1 MPFMSA
7 SSTLDHFKVLDLTRA
22 RAGPTAA
29 RQLADFGAD
38 VIKIEAPGDPNYA
51 DMGTRHGPDFQNLH
65 RNKRSLTLD
74 LKTPE
79 GLEIFMKLAEK
90 ADVIIENYRP
100 EVKHRLKI
108 SYEDVRA
115 VNRGIVYA
123 SISGFGQ
130 TGPYANRPG
139 LDQIAQGLGGHMSVT
154 GKPGEGPVRSG
165 AAISDMT
172 AGFLT
177 AGGIMAALLE
187 RYKSGEGQWLH
198 TSLLQAQIFLLDFQ
212 AARWT
217 VDGEVAPQEGNNHPT
232 NVPMGTFK
240 TEDGYVNIAPMG
252 SMWSKF
258 CSVMDLGDMELDNK
272 FATQDARFQ
281 NRRDVDQRIE
291 NVTVTQSTA
300 HWVDILN
307 AAGIPCGP
315 IYQMDEVFG
324 DEQVKHLGVA
334 QPVDSPGRGNTQIL
348 AQPITMERTPSHLAV
363 GSPELGQHV
372 VEILHDL
379 GYTSNEIDQLR
390 EKGIV

>member
-258 CSVMDLGDMELDNK
+258 CSVMDLEDMELDYK

-348 AQPITMERTPSHLAV
+348 AQPITLERTPSHLAV

>member
-1 MPFMSA
+1 MPFTPASA
-7 SSTLDHFKVLDLTRA
+7 ALDHFTVLDLTRA

-51 DMGTRHGPDFQNLH
+51 DSGTRFGPDFQNLH

-74 LKTPE
+74 LKSEE
-79 GLEIFMKLAEK
+79 GHTVFMKLAAD
-90 ADVIIENYRP
+90 ADVIVENYRP
-100 EVKHRLKI
+100 DVKNRLKI
-108 SYEDVRA
+108 AYDDVRA
-115 VNRGIVYA
+115 VNKGIVYA

-139 LDQIAQGLGGHMSVT
+139 LDQIAQGMGGHMSVT

-187 RYKSGEGQWLH
+187 RQKSDEGQWLH

-217 VDGEVAPQEGNNHPT
+217 VDGDVPPQEGNNHPT
-232 NVPMGTFK
+232 FVPMGTFK
-240 TEDGYVNIAPMG
+240 TEDGYVNLAPME

-258 CSVMDLGDMELDNK
+258 CDALRLEDMENDEK
-272 FATQDARFQ
+272 FATGDARFQ
-281 NRRDVDQRIE
+281 NRQEVDARIE
-291 NVTVTQSTA
+291 EVTLTKPTA
-300 HWVDILN
+300 HWVDLLN
-307 AAGIPCGP
+307 EAGIPCGP
-315 IYQMDEVFG
+315 IYKLDEVFE

-334 QPVDSPGRGNTQIL
+334 QTVDAPGRGETTIL
-348 AQPITMERTPSHLAV
+348 GQPVTLDRTPSKLAA
-363 GSPELGQHV
+363 GSPRLGQHV
-372 VEILHDL
+372 DEILAGI
-379 GYTSNEIDQLR
+379 GYTVEEIDGLR
-390 EKGIV
+390 EKGVV

>member
-1 MPFMSA
+1 MPFTPASA
-7 SSTLDHFKVLDLTRA
+7 ALDHFTVLDLTRA

-51 DMGTRHGPDFQNLH
+51 DSGTRFGPDFQNLH

-74 LKTPE
+74 LKSEE
-79 GLEIFMKLAEK
+79 GHTVFMKLAED
-90 ADVIIENYRP
+90 ADVIVENYRP
-100 EVKHRLKI
+100 DVKNRLKI
-108 SYEDVRA
+108 AYEDVRA
-115 VNRGIVYA
+115 VNKGIVYA

-139 LDQIAQGLGGHMSVT
+139 LDQIAQGMGGHMSVT

-187 RYKSGEGQWLH
+187 RQKSNEGQWLH

-217 VDGEVAPQEGNNHPT
+217 VDGDVPPQEGNNHPT
-232 NVPMGTFK
+232 FVPMGTFK
-240 TEDGYVNIAPMG
+240 TEDGYVNLAPME

-258 CSVMDLGDMELDNK
+258 CDALRLEDMENDEK
-272 FATQDARFQ
+272 FATGDARFQ
-281 NRRDVDQRIE
+281 NRQEVDARIE
-291 NVTVTQSTA
+291 EVTLTKPTA
-300 HWVDILN
+300 HWVDLLN
-307 AAGIPCGP
+307 EAGIPCGP
-315 IYQMDEVFG
+315 IYKLDEVFE

-334 QPVDSPGRGNTQIL
+334 QTVDAPGRGETTIL
-348 AQPITMERTPSHLAV
+348 GQPVTLDRTPSKLAA
-363 GSPELGQHV
+363 GSPLLGQHV
-372 VEILHDL
+372 DEILAGI
-379 GYTSNEIDQLR
+379 GYTVEEIDGLR
-390 EKGIV
+390 EKGVV

>member
-7 SSTLDHFKVLDLTRA
+7 SATLDHIKVLDLTRA

-38 VIKIEAPGDPNYA
+38 VIKVEVSGDPNYA
-51 DMGTRHGPDFQNLH
+51 DLGTRHGPDFQNLH

-74 LKTPE
+74 LKSPE
-79 GLEIFMKLAEK
+79 GHDIFMKLAAQ
-90 ADVIIENYRP
+90 ADVIVENYRP
-100 EVKHRLKI
+100 DVKRRLKI
-108 SYEDVRA
+108 AYEDVRA
-115 VNRGIVYA
+115 VNKGIVYA

-172 AGFLT
+172 AGFLM

-187 RYKSGEGQWLH
+187 RHKSGEGQWLH

-240 TEDGYVNIAPMG
+240 TGDGYVNIAPMA
-252 SMWSKF
+252 SMWPKF
-258 CSVMDLGDMELDNK
+258 CAVMGLEDMEQDEN
-272 FATQDARFQ
+272 FATAGARFNNRQDA
-281 NRRDVDQRIE
+281 DQRIE
-291 NVTVTQSTA
+291 NVTVTQPTG
-300 HWVDILN
+300 HWVDTLN

-324 DEQVKHLGVA
+324 DEQVKHLEVA
-334 QPVDSPGRGNTQIL
+334 QTVNAPGRGETSIL
-348 AQPITMERTPSHLAV
+348 AQPVTLERTPSHLAV

-372 VEILHDL
+372 MEILEEL
-379 GYTSNEIDQLR
+379 GYTHDQINALR
-390 EKGIV
+390 ENGVV

>member
-1 MPFMSA
+1 MPFTPASA
-7 SSTLDHFKVLDLTRA
+7 ALDHFTVLDLTRA

-51 DMGTRHGPDFQNLH
+51 DSGTRFGPDFQNLH

-74 LKTPE
+74 LKSEE
-79 GLEIFMKLAEK
+79 GHTVFMKLAAD
-90 ADVIIENYRP
+90 ADVIVENYRP
-100 EVKHRLKI
+100 DVKNRLKI
-108 SYEDVRA
+108 AYEDVRA
-115 VNRGIVYA
+115 VNKGIVYA

-139 LDQIAQGLGGHMSVT
+139 LDQIAQGMGGHMSVT

-187 RYKSGEGQWLH
+187 RQKSDEGQWLH

-217 VDGEVAPQEGNNHPT
+217 VDGDVPPQEGNNHPT
-232 NVPMGTFK
+232 FVPMGTFK
-240 TEDGYVNIAPMG
+240 TEDGYVNLAPME

-258 CSVMDLGDMELDNK
+258 CDALRLGDMENDEK
-272 FATQDARFQ
+272 FATGDARFQ
-281 NRRDVDQRIE
+281 NRQEVDARIE
-291 NVTVTQSTA
+291 EVTLTKSTA
-300 HWVDILN
+300 HWVELLN
-307 AAGIPCGP
+307 EAGIPCGP
-315 IYQMDEVFG
+315 IYKLDEVFE

-334 QPVDSPGRGNTQIL
+334 QTVEAPGRGETTIL
-348 AQPITMERTPSHLAV
+348 GQPVTLDRTPSKLAA
-363 GSPELGQHV
+363 GSPRLGQHV
-372 VEILHDL
+372 DEILAGI
-379 GYTSNEIDQLR
+379 GYTVEEIDGLR
-390 EKGIV
+390 EKGVV

>member
-291 NVTVTQSTA
+291 NVTITQSTA

-348 AQPITMERTPSHLAV
+348 AQSITMERTPSHLAV

>member
-258 CSVMDLGDMELDNK
+258 CSVMGLGDMELDNK

-348 AQPITMERTPSHLAV
+348 AQSITMERTPSHLAV

>member
-258 CSVMDLGDMELDNK
+258 CSVMDLEDMELDYK

-348 AQPITMERTPSHLAV
+348 AQSITMERTPSHLAV

>member
-1 MPFMSA
+1 MPFRPA
-7 SSTLDHFKVLDLTRA
+7 SSALDHIKVLDLTRA

-74 LKTPE
+74 LKSPE
-79 GLEIFMKLAEK
+79 GHKIFMKLAAQ
-90 ADVIIENYRP
+90 ADVIVENYRP
-100 EVKHRLKI
+100 DVKHRLKI
-108 SYEDVRA
+108 SYDDVRV
-115 VNRGIVYA
+115 VNKGIVYA

-139 LDQIAQGLGGHMSVT
+139 LDQVAQGLGGHMSVT
-154 GKPGEGPVRSG
+154 GKPGAGPVRSG

-187 RYKSGEGQWLH
+187 RHKSGEGQWLH

-217 VDGEVAPQEGNNHPT
+217 VDGDVAPQEGNNHPT

-240 TEDGYVNIAPMG
+240 TGDGYVNIAPMA

-258 CSVMDLGDMELDNK
+258 CAVMGLEDMEQDEK
-272 FATQDARFQ
+272 FATSDARFC
-281 NRRDVDQRIE
+281 NRGDVDQRIE
-291 NVTVTQSTA
+291 SVTVTQPTS

-307 AAGIPCGP
+307 LAGIPCGP
-315 IYQMDEVFG
+315 IYQMDEVFK
-324 DEQVKHLGVA
+324 DEQVEHLGIA
-334 QPVDSPGRGNTQIL
+334 QTVDSPGRGEISIL
-348 AQPITMERTPSHLAV
+348 AQPVTLERTPSHLAV
-363 GSPELGQHV
+363 GSPEEGQHV
-372 VEILHDL
+372 AEILDEL
-379 GYTSNEIDQLR
+379 GYQVDEINALR
-390 EKGIV
+390 EKGVV

>member
-1 MPFMSA
+1 MPFTPASA
-7 SSTLDHFKVLDLTRA
+7 ALDHFTVLDLTRA

-51 DMGTRHGPDFQNLH
+51 DSGTRFGPDFQNLH

-74 LKTPE
+74 LKSEE
-79 GLEIFMKLAEK
+79 GHTVFMKLAAD
-90 ADVIIENYRP
+90 ADVIVENYRP
-100 EVKHRLKI
+100 DVKNRLKI
-108 SYEDVRA
+108 AYEDVRA
-115 VNRGIVYA
+115 VNKGIVYA

-139 LDQIAQGLGGHMSVT
+139 LDQIAQGMGGHMSVT

-187 RYKSGEGQWLH
+187 RQKSDEGQWLH

-217 VDGEVAPQEGNNHPT
+217 VDGDVPPQEGNNHPT
-232 NVPMGTFK
+232 FVPMGTFK
-240 TEDGYVNIAPMG
+240 TEDGYVNLAPME

-258 CSVMDLGDMELDNK
+258 CHALRLADMENDEK
-272 FATQDARFQ
+272 FATGDARFQ
-281 NRRDVDQRIE
+281 NRQEVDARIE
-291 NVTVTQSTA
+291 EVTLTKSTA
-300 HWVDILN
+300 HWVELLN
-307 AAGIPCGP
+307 EAGIPCGP
-315 IYQMDEVFG
+315 IYKLDEVFE

-334 QPVDSPGRGNTQIL
+334 QTVEAPGRGETTIL
-348 AQPITMERTPSHLAV
+348 GQPVTLDRTPSKLAA
-363 GSPELGQHV
+363 GSPRLGQHV
-372 VEILHDL
+372 DEILAGI
-379 GYTSNEIDQLR
+379 GYTVEEIDGLR
-390 EKGIV
+390 EKGVV